1 MPPVVGLLDYGTGN
15 VASLERAFASIGA
28 SASLVSVPSDLAAID
43 AVVLPGVGHFGPAS
57 AALISN
63 GLNEALL
70 PLVLAGLPTLGICLG
85 FQLLS
90 CSSEEAPGCSGLGL
104 LPDLRSVRI
113 RPDQPSLHK
122 VPHLGW
128 NSLDQVQG
136 CPSLLDG
143 IAAEDRLFYFAN
155 AYAVAPTASL
165 VHPHAL
171 YDHGSPWL
179 GLVQHGKLCGVQFH
193 PEKSRGQGLQL
204 LRNFLRLV

>member
-1 MPPVVGLLDYGTGN
+1 LSPVVGLLDYGTGN
-15 VASLERAFASIGA
+15 VASLERAFAAIGA
-28 SASLVSVPSDLAAID
+28 QALLVSAPSNLAAID

-63 GLNEALL
+63 GLHEALL
-70 PLVLAGLPTLGICLG
+70 SLVRSGLPTLGICLG
-85 FQLLS
+85 FQLLTS
-90 CSSEEAPGCSGLGL
+90 SSEEAPGASGLGL
-104 LPDLRSVRI
+104 LPDLCSVRI
-113 RPDQPSLHK
+113 RPAQPSLHK

-128 NSLDQVQG
+128 NSLDQTQDS
-136 CPSLLDG
+136 PSLLDG

-155 AYAVAPTASL
+155 AYAVAPAPSL

-171 YDHGSPWL
+171 YSHDSPWL

-204 LRNFLRLV
+204 LRNFLGLV